1 LALSLRGPAPRALL
15 ALCFA
20 LLGALLTPALAVAQ
34 NANEAQMVARMQDLE
49 QQVRDLTGQVQGL
62 QFTLT
67 QMQQQLQKMQ
77 DDNEF
82 RFQQLEG
89 GSGKKPPAKTSSATP
104 SNVAPTAQGGGGASS
119 DATLGVPAPA
129 PLGGGKT
136 TQSTTAKSADTGTQP
151 SDGLGD
157 SQDPLLGKGGTQSQA
172 TLGTLPSGEDGKG
185 LDLNLK
191 SSEAISNGDAEAQYK
206 AGYDAITRGDYA
218 FAADQFKQFI
228 ALYPKDPQAADAT
241 NWLGEAL
248 LQRQAYDE
256 AADVLLTGFQ
266 NYPKSARAL
275 DLLMKLGI
283 ALAGAGEQD
292 TACRTFAE
300 VVKRYQKLPAAFQ
313 QRLAQEKQKAQCP
326 A

>member
-1 LALSLRGPAPRALL
+1 MALSLKGVAPGPLLAFCFVLAAGLFPPGPAL
-15 ALCFA
+15 
-20 LLGALLTPALAVAQ
+20 AQ
-34 NANEAQMVARMQDLE
+34 NANQAQLVGRVQDLE

-89 GSGKKPPAKTSSATP
+89 GGNSKPPAKSSSTTP
-104 SNVAPTAQGGGGASS
+104 TNVAPQQSGQASA
-119 DATLGVPAPA
+119 ATSVPAPA
-129 PLGGGKT
+129 PLGGGKGA
-136 TQSTTAKSADTGTQP
+136 QSTKPAETQP

-157 SQDPLLGKGGTQSQA
+157 SQDPLLGKGGTQDEA
-172 TLGTLPSGEDGKG
+172 TLGTLPAGQEGKG

-191 SSEAISNGDAEAQYK
+191 GDEAISNGDADAQYK

-228 ALYPKDPQAADAT
+228 ALYPKDPQAPDAA

-248 LQRQAYDE
+248 LQQQAYDD

-266 NYPKSARAL
+266 NYQNSPRAP
-275 DLLMKLGI
+275 DLLLKLGI

-292 TACRTFAE
+292 TACRTFFE
-300 VVKRYQKLPAAFQ
+300 VTKRYPKQPQAFQ
-313 QRLAQEKQKAQCP
+313 QRLQDEKAKAKCP
-326 A
+326 V

>member
-1 LALSLRGPAPRALL
+1 LALSLRGPAPRAFL

-20 LLGALLTPALAVAQ
+20 LVAGLLTPCLALAQ
-34 NANEAQMVARMQDLE
+34 NANEAQLVGRVQDLE

-67 QMQQQLQKMQ
+67 QMQQQLQKMA

-89 GSGKKPPAKTSSATP
+89 GGGKKPPAKMSNATPTNVAPQGQTSSAAANDTTAG
-104 SNVAPTAQGGGGASS
+104 AP
-119 DATLGVPAPA
+119 PPA
-129 PLGGGKT
+129 PLGTGKT
-136 TQSTTAKSADTGTQP
+136 TSSTTAKSADTGGQP

-157 SQDPLLGKGGTQSQA
+157 SHDPLLGKGGTQSQA
-172 TLGTLPSGEDGKG
+172 TLGTLPAGQDGKG

-228 ALYPKDPQAADAT
+228 ALYPKDPAAADAT

-248 LQRQAYDE
+248 LQQQAYDD
-256 AADVLLTGFQ
+256 AADVLLTGYQ
-266 NYPKSARAL
+266 NYQNSPRAP
-275 DLLMKLGI
+275 DLLLKLGI

-292 TACRTFAE
+292 TACRTFFE
-300 VVKRYQKLPAAFQ
+300 VAKRYPKQPQAFL
-313 QRLAQEKQKAQCP
+313 QRLQDEKAKANCP
-326 A
+326 V